1 MAQRVHGA
9 TFTVEAAFR
18 APVLDEFQVI
28 VDMGL
33 ATTELRCVLDTLD
46 YSNLDENPLLRQVN
60 TTTEYLAFRVHGLP
74 AAACRDGRAVAS
86 VRVLLRESPT
96 AWAVYEAPI
105 NDNSDQRQFRSTKPG
120 KRMTE

>member
-74 AAACRDGRAVAS
+74 AAACRDGRLGSGGRAVAS

-105 NDNSDQRQFRSTKPG
+105 NDNSDQRSLERG
-120 KRMTE
+120 